1 MQIIVG
7 CGVAIFMFWLNNRN
21 K

>member
-1 MQIIVG
+1 MVG

>member
-7 CGVAIFMFWLNNRN
+7 CSVAIFMFWLNSRN